1 MDYFSKQKIIVWS
14 IVVLVILNLGTL
26 ATLWIGHFRGP
37 EKRISHGQ
45 GRGMPDHISNFLTRE
60 LNFDAD
66 QKKEFTIIQSR
77 QIAQMDTFQKEVNTC
92 KRQMMDELL
101 KASPDSARVKELAA
115 EVGGK
120 EALKAR
126 LVFKHLEEIK
136 SICRADQ
143 KEQFDSIVSDLLAV
157 MKGPDLPGQPGG
169 IGNGPPPPPPGER
182 LRLPMKRAGERMDF
196 NDDGKISIKEWSEHH
211 REMFRTEIDL
221 DQDGYASE
229 IEWETHHRNRR
240 P

>member
-1 MDYFSKQKIIVWS
+1 MDYFSKQKVIVWS

-26 ATLWIGHFRGP
+26 ATLWIGHFQGS
-37 EKRISHGQ
+37 EKRISQ
-45 GRGMPDHISNFLTRE
+45 GRGVPDHVSNFLSRE

-66 QKKEFTIIQSR
+66 QKKEFKILQSR
-77 QIAQMDTFQKEVNTC
+77 QVAQMDTFQKEVNTC

-115 EVGGK
+115 EVGDK

-136 SICRADQ
+136 SICRANQ
-143 KEQFDSIVSDLLAV
+143 KERFDSIISDLLAV
-157 MKGPDLPGQPGG
+157 MKPPNHPGQPGTRG
-169 IGNGPPPPPPGER
+169 DGPPPPPPGER
-182 LRLPMKRAGERMDF
+182 PNLPMRGGGDRMDL
-196 NDDGKISIKEWSEHH
+196 NDDGKVSTEEWSEHH
-211 REMFRTEIDL
+211 REIFRTEIDL

-229 IEWETHHRNRR
+229 TEWKTHHRSKR

>member
-1 MDYFSKQKIIVWS
+1 MDYFSKQKVIVWS

-26 ATLWIGHFRGP
+26 ATLWIGHFQGSER
-37 EKRISHGQ
+37 KISHG
-45 GRGMPDHISNFLTRE
+45 RGVPDHVSNFLTRE
-60 LNFDAD
+60 LNFDAN
-66 QKKEFTIIQSR
+66 QKKEFKILLSR
-77 QIAQMDTFQKEVNTC
+77 QVAQMDTFQKEVNTC

-101 KASPDSARVKELAA
+101 KASPNSARVKELAA
-115 EVGGK
+115 EVGEK

-126 LVFKHLEEIK
+126 LIFTHLQEIK
-136 SICRADQ
+136 AICRPEQ
-143 KEQFDSIVSDLLAV
+143 KEQFDSIVNDLLAV